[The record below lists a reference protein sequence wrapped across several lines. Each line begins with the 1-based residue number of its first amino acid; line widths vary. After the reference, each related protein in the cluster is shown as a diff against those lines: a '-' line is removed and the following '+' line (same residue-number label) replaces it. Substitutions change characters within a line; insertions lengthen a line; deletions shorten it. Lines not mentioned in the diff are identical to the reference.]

1 MKGTV
6 RGSKV
11 GARRAQKVVQVA
23 QDGARMEQGMPK
35 VSQDGRRE
43 RPEEE
48 HETGKIQQR
57 AKKRERETKIKLC

>member
-1 MKGTV
+1 M
-6 RGSKV
+6 

-23 QDGARMEQGMPK
+23 QDGARMEQGRRK

-48 HETGKIQQR
+48 HETEKIPTQGKEER
-57 AKKRERETKIKLC
+57 KRDEAKEMMDIRKNP